1 MEEWRKNYASSLI
14 LKTRQPNKTVV
25 KNQLSELEMKKINL
39 LIKQSNNSEGG
50 PIPSIGFSQTER
62 KSLGGARG
70 HPSKI

>member
-1 MEEWRKNYASSLI
+1 M
-14 LKTRQPNKTVV
+14 